1 MILRTL
7 SAALIL
13 AATTAP
19 TVTQKVFP
27 TPDAAAQELVAAAEK
42 FDVEALKQILGPDGV
57 DLVVTEDQV
66 MSKNQAAEFAA
77 IAREK
82 TQVVVD
88 PKNPKTATLVL
99 GKEDWPAPIPI
110 IRKKT
115 GWVFDTKTGRK
126 EILYR
131 RVGRNELDAIQVC
144 RGFVEAQ
151 DEYALT
157 RPNGGT
163 IAEYAQKIISTPGKK
178 DGLAWQNPDGTW
190 GGPIGES
197 VARVIAEGYS
207 DKSQPYHGYYFKV
220 LKGQGPAAPLGTMDY
235 VIKGAMIGGFALAAA
250 PSDYAVT
257 GVKSFIV
264 SQDGVVYERD
274 FGDDTADWFKSAVV
288 FNPDQL
294 TADETEL
301 FHDLTH
307 EFTHAAMGPVTTGYT
322 PSWLV
327 EGFAEY
333 VPFKTEK
340 VPSSY
345 LHRVLE
351 GLNVDDL
358 PKDDKFYDEPRNY
371 VTAWLAC
378 RLIAE
383 RYGEA
388 KLLALYEAFDRSDSQ
403 GSVLP
408 RVLGISLD
416 GFTAQWRAYVAKAR
430 TSTLS

>member
-190 GGPIGES
+190 GGPVGEG

-288 FNPDQL
+288 FNPD
-294 TADETEL
+294 AKWK
-301 FHDLTH
+301 
-307 EFTHAAMGPVTTGYT
+307 PVQD
-322 PSWLV
+322 
-327 EGFAEY
+327 AE
-333 VPFKTEK
+333 
-340 VPSSY
+340 
-345 LHRVLE
+345 
-351 GLNVDDL
+351 
-358 PKDDKFYDEPRNY
+358 
-371 VTAWLAC
+371 
-378 RLIAE
+378 
-383 RYGEA
+383 
-388 KLLALYEAFDRSDSQ
+388 
-403 GSVLP
+403 
-408 RVLGISLD
+408 
-416 GFTAQWRAYVAKAR
+416 
-430 TSTLS
+430 

>member
-1 MILRTL
+1 MITRSLA
-7 SAALIL
+7 AALL
-13 AATTAP
+13 VAATAATPA
-19 TVTQKVFP
+19 VKQKVFP

-42 FDVEALKQILGPDGV
+42 FDVEALKQILGPEGV

-82 TQVVVD
+82 MQIVVD
-88 PKNPKTATLVL
+88 PKNPKTATMVL
-99 GKEDWPAPIPI
+99 GNEDWPAPIPV

-131 RVGRNELDAIQVC
+131 RVGRNELDAIEVC

-178 DGLAWQNPDGTW
+178 DGLAWQNPDGSW
-190 GGPIGES
+190 GGPVGEG

-207 DKSQPYHGYYFKV
+207 SKTQPYHGYHFKV

-274 FGDDTADWFKSAVV
+274 FGDDTAEWFKSAVV
-288 FNPDQL
+288 FNPD
-294 TADETEL
+294 AKWK
-301 FHDLTH
+301 
-307 EFTHAAMGPVTTGYT
+307 PV
-322 PSWLV
+322 LD
-327 EGFAEY
+327 
-333 VPFKTEK
+333 
-340 VPSSY
+340 
-345 LHRVLE
+345 
-351 GLNVDDL
+351 VD
-358 PKDDKFYDEPRNY
+358 
-371 VTAWLAC
+371 
-378 RLIAE
+378 
-383 RYGEA
+383 
-388 KLLALYEAFDRSDSQ
+388 
-403 GSVLP
+403 
-408 RVLGISLD
+408 
-416 GFTAQWRAYVAKAR
+416 
-430 TSTLS
+430 